1 MGIFL
6 NGSTTNPTRVVFN
19 GNDNVGRV
27 IFRHNNVDTVV
38 WQKDDNPFADGYT
51 LYGDYF
57 LSNVIIPNKNWS
69 EACAMTESV
78 TVTQNGETKTVIAKT
93 LSKSELRTL
102 TPEQR
107 KLSENGHTMYWTSTP
122 IDDSNAWSVIYSV
135 DFRNSNINYSG
146 DSGGARL
153 GFKNPFI

>member
-1 MGIFL
+1 MAIFL
-6 NGSTTNPTRVVFN
+6 NGSTANPTRVVFN
-19 GNDNVGRV
+19 GNDNIDRV

-57 LSNVIIPNKNWS
+57 LSNIIIPNKNWS
-69 EACAMTESV
+69 EACAMTQNV
-78 TVTQNGETKTVIAKT
+78 TVTQNGETKTVTAHT
-93 LSKSELRTL
+93 LSKAELRTL
-102 TPEQR
+102 TKEQR
-107 KLSENGHTMYWTSTP
+107 EISESGHTWYWTSTP
-122 IDDSNAWSVIYSV
+122 IDDSNAWSVISGV
-135 DFRNSNINYSG
+135 DFRNSYINYSA